1 MARKQRKP
9 SQLYTEDDPQFGTWK
24 PFSILYDVF
33 SFQTTCWYEFEW
45 MVITVSSNTL
55 RPIQG
60 CMYVCI
66 QKVLPSR
73 GLNWENKEESNL
85 RLFLLFEKKKIRNCF
100 VEEKM

>member
-1 MARKQRKP
+1 MTLSSVLGNLLA
-9 SQLYTEDDPQFGTWK
+9 
-24 PFSILYDVF
+24 YDVF

-45 MVITVSSNTL
+45 MVITVSSNTF

-73 GLNWENKEESNL
+73 GLNWKNKEESNL
-85 RLFLLFEKKKIRNCF
+85 RLFLLFEKKNQELFCGRKNVAHRD
-100 VEEKM
+100 

>member
-1 MARKQRKP
+1 MTLSSVLGNLLA
-9 SQLYTEDDPQFGTWK
+9 
-24 PFSILYDVF
+24 YDVF

-45 MVITVSSNTL
+45 MVITVSSNTF

-85 RLFLLFEKKKIRNCF
+85 RLFLLFEKKKSGIVLWKKKCSTPRLRS
-100 VEEKM
+100 E

>member
-1 MARKQRKP
+1 MTLSSVLGNLLA
-9 SQLYTEDDPQFGTWK
+9 
-24 PFSILYDVF
+24 YDVF

-45 MVITVSSNTL
+45 MVITVSSNTF

-73 GLNWENKEESNL
+73 GLNWENKEESKGKE
-85 RLFLLFEKKKIRNCF
+85 EKKNQELFCGRKNVAHRD
-100 VEEKM
+100 